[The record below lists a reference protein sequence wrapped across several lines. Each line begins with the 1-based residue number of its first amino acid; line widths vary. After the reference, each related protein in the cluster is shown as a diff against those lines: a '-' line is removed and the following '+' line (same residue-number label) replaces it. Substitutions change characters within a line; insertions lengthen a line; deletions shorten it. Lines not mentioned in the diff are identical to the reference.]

1 MFGFGKTPKNAE
13 RIKKAEAK
21 EAELKRIAEAKE
33 AENKRKAEEKILAT
47 RRKTLMK
54 EVEKYVKKGWTAGDV
69 DARDGTAT
77 LTRAAVRFSQSST
90 HGNAKC
96 VFGGQVD
103 RTETMFIYLDEKG
116 KARISKSRRG
126 IITK

>member
-1 MFGFGKTPKNAE
+1 
-13 RIKKAEAK
+13 
-21 EAELKRIAEAKE
+21 
-33 AENKRKAEEKILAT
+33 
-47 RRKTLMK
+47 MK
-54 EVEKYVKKGWTAGDV
+54 EVEKYVKKGWAAGDV

-77 LTRAAVRFSQSST
+77 LTRAATSAFRKVRRMATLNVFSAAES
-90 HGNAKC
+90 
-96 VFGGQVD
+96 D